1 VVPVTVNNVNVNV
14 GGAEQNFMQYSTN
27 ANGRSGTSKGVEIY
41 TQHTFKSGFGYIAN
55 YTLNKT
61 NETPVALGDT
71 QVGKSELIG
80 SAKYAANISLFY
92 EKNGLL
98 LRATSNWTGRS
109 TQGLSAG
116 LPIYTKPYNQ
126 IDLNGDYEFNKHLML
141 TASVIN
147 VTRAKARQYLGG
159 DTTARL
165 YQLEYAGRQYYVG
178 LTYKFGDG
186 G

>member
-1 VVPVTVNNVNVNV
+1 
-14 GGAEQNFMQYSTN
+14 MQYSTN

-41 TQHTFKSGFGYIAN
+41 TQHTFNMGFGYIAN

-61 NETPVALGDT
+61 NETPVSLGDT

-80 SAKYAANISLFY
+80 SAKFAANLSVFY

-98 LRATSNWTGRS
+98 LRATSNWTGR
-109 TQGLSAG
+109 TMQGLSSG
-116 LPIYTKPYNQ
+116 LPIYTQPYHQ
-126 IDLNGDYEFNKHLML
+126 LDLNGDYEFNKHLML
-141 TASVIN
+141 TASIIN
-147 VTRAKARQYLGG
+147 LTRSTPRQYLGG

-165 YQLEYAGRQYYVG
+165 YQLEYAGRQYYMG
-178 LTYKFGDG
+178 ITYKFGDG

>member
-1 VVPVTVNNVNVNV
+1 VNV
-14 GGAEQNFMQYSTN
+14 GGAEENFLQYSTN
-27 ANGRSGTSKGVEIY
+27 ANGRSGTSKGVELY

-61 NETPVALGDT
+61 NETPVSLGDT

-80 SAKYAANISLFY
+80 SAKYAANVSLFY

-98 LRATSNWTGRS
+98 LRATSNWIGR
-109 TQGLSAG
+109 TMQGLAAG
-116 LPIYTKPYNQ
+116 LPIYTRPYHQ

-147 VTRAKARQYLGG
+147 LTRAMPRSYLGS

-165 YQLEYAGRQYYVG
+165 NQLEYAGRQYYLGV
-178 LTYKFGDG
+178 TYKFGADD
-186 G
+186 